1 MVYGAFTGQL
11 NNKDTNDFSTA
22 PIPGDSVILEYW
34 EPLYNS
40 EVTELKAES
49 DTVRLRVSS
58 IVHGFRKSPFDFKDS
73 GTCNIDVACKEGNPF
88 RDQIKSVGILVTNSG
103 QRFCSGA
110 LVNRASQDGTQ
121 YFLTANHCVF
131 ENTTNFIVGFNYQ
144 YNNCVSGGMSATSEP
159 SMKTVQGL
167 RLVSSW
173 DMSDFALFEIL
184 ETIPDHYNVFYSGW
198 SRAATMPTCV
208 VGVHHPSGDVKK
220 ISTFDGQTQLTS
232 WAEEPNKYHLMIT
245 SWTKGITEP
254 GSSGSPL
261 FECSTKYIVG
271 QLHGGLSS
279 CQYTQG
285 YDVYGGLAYSWDSGP
300 DSKSRLR
307 DYLDPNNQGVLGM
320 SGNYYLTSKKGVV
333 KTKTAT
339 EKAAVELDTSS
350 QRKDHGPALNDN
362 NTNFPVLTDA
372 TLSVP
377 FQTSVHTNTQIV
389 TSAEL
394 NAPILK
400 DANPSL

>member
-11 NNKDTNDFSTA
+11 NNKGTNDFSTA
-22 PIPGDSVILEYW
+22 PIPGDTVILEYW
-34 EPLYNS
+34 EPIYNS
-40 EVTELKAES
+40 DVSDVKAES
-49 DTVRLRVSS
+49 DNVRLRVSS
-58 IVHGFRKSPFDFKDS
+58 IVHGFRKSTFDFQDS
-73 GTCNIDVACKEGNPF
+73 GPCNIDVACKEGNPF
-88 RDQIKSVGILVTNSG
+88 RDQIKSVGILVTDVG

-110 LVNRASQDGTQ
+110 LLNNAAQDGKQ

-144 YNNCVSGGMSATSEP
+144 YNNCVSGGMAATSEP
-159 SMKTVQGL
+159 FMKTVQGL

-198 SRAATMPTCV
+198 SRAPNVPADVAT
-208 VGVHHPSGDVKK
+208 VHHPSGDVKK

-232 WAEEPNKYHLMIT
+232 WSEEPNKYHLMIP

-261 FECSTKYIVG
+261 FEKQNHRIVG

-300 DSKSRLR
+300 DCKSRLR
-307 DYLDPNNQGVLGM
+307 DYLDPKNQGVLGM

-333 KTKTAT
+333 KTAT
-339 EKAAVELDTSS
+339 EKAAVELEHNTP
-350 QRKDHGPALNDN
+350 KKGP
-362 NTNFPVLTDA
+362 TPPVLTD
-372 TLSVP
+372 
-377 FQTSVHTNTQIV
+377 F
-389 TSAEL
+389 
-394 NAPILK
+394 
-400 DANPSL
+400 NPNI